1 MARRRVLKFVAPGGC
16 EAAGFAREV
25 APGKNLVAPGDC
37 EGPGFGN
44 LEAPGECAVAP
55 DGWPHDNSISTIYI
69 VKDGNNRH
77 SRHFAHLGWV
87 SEVSEVSVIFGLS
100 YIYYI

>member
-1 MARRRVLKFVAPGGC
+1 M
-16 EAAGFAREV
+16 
-25 APGKNLVAPGDC
+25 APGDG

-44 LEAPGECAVAP
+44 LVAPGICEGPGFENLVAPGICEVAP
-55 DGWPHDNSISTIYI
+55 DDWPHDNTISTIYI
-69 VKDGNNRH
+69 VKEENNRH
-77 SRHFAHLGWV
+77 FRHFAHLGWV